1 MLGSARQD
9 DNLMSMAFEGGG
21 PAHATGQAQVSPE
34 LFKQGVLEHAVWLGM
49 DPERD
54 KKFLWI
60 AERSLVAPLPQDWQQ
75 LKTAEDGHPYYYNEV
90 TQESRWDHPSD
101 NEYRELFKKKKEEAA
116 RSSQGAMSQGA
127 MSPSS
132 PRHNVNTSLSMS
144 MSPGSVND
152 SRDMSTFSINTP
164 PIPPRSPDGGDSA
177 GSGETSK
184 LLRQRERIIGERDT
198 AVQLNE
204 QLKAEIEEE
213 MERANKLHKKCSE
226 AEAKLSACQRQIKRL
241 QNGTGGGGEGGGG
254 VIDVNAA
261 LEDELIA
268 SQSLV
273 KSLTEEVTKLKTDP
287 KRRLPPKGGGS
298 TVKTIVVDN
307 HPTDLQETLVLFD
320 TTFEQSIKDLD
331 TLAPKYGDE
340 EVKAMVSEVEMMC
353 QGYRKVL
360 KMPEL
365 SVRVGGR
372 GGEEKV
378 EEEKEE
384 RKVEE
389 KEGEEGGGGSN
400 PKLAS
405 LEAELVEMKKKN
417 MVLNRKLSELE
428 EEIEELNAK
437 REEVEGEAGRGR
449 KQLEQEKE
457 DEIERLKVE
466 MERGREESEET
477 MRELKGKIGELNGAL
492 ETLSSSNMSK
502 ENRDS
507 SQLSEFKDKLSVTL
521 KKFDDAKDKYNKL
534 NKEKAELERE
544 NKALN
549 SSINDI
555 DHELKQAVM
564 KLQDTKVDLKSKED
578 EYESMRGEL
587 GKELE
592 GERKLRGEELGKL
605 REMMKEKVE
614 KEEKLKGEMGELTEE
629 LVAVKR
635 EFELTKDDL
644 EESKQEAKTAWKK
657 WDKAVEDVEK
667 VKVLNQKMEFTRDEA
682 LREVEEL
689 KERIERLEVE
699 GKAYRDKSEE
709 WEGKYGENQRKI
721 KKLNE
726 HIVTL
731 QGNIRVFCRL
741 RPLSKKEEEEV
752 ENDPEAPS
760 MEKSIQHLDDGKM
773 LFHGAMYEYDH
784 VFTPNTNQSEVFNEV
799 QSAVS
804 SSMEGYRVCIFAYG
818 QTGSGKTHTMEGP
831 RRDRGVNFRALEEMF
846 EIAKSD
852 NVKTYTFRVS
862 VLEVY
867 NETVCD
873 LLTQGK
879 AGEGTDLAIRMRKD
893 QVFVEGLTECEVE
906 STDDV
911 EELMQLAS
919 SNRSTA
925 SNNVNEHSSRSH
937 LVLSV
942 KVGGTNKSN
951 GTVINGKLNLIDLAG
966 SERLKNTSA
975 SGQRL
980 KEAQNINKSL
990 SALGDVVNAL
1000 GKEKAG
1006 HVPYRNSKLTF
1017 LLQDSLRSSAKVL
1030 MFVNINPAPKS
1041 AGESICSLNFAAR
1054 CRAVQLGKARRQSIV
1069 VKGVD

>member
-1 MLGSARQD
+1 MMLGSARQD

-21 PAHATGQAQVSPE
+21 PAHTTGQAQVSPE

-101 NEYRELFKKKKEEAA
+101 NEYRDLFKKKKEEALRA
-116 RSSQGAMSQGA
+116 QGGGGLL
-127 MSPSS
+127 SPGS
-132 PRHNVNTSLSMS
+132 PRHSVNTSLSMS
-144 MSPGSVND
+144 MSPSSPHD
-152 SRDMSTFSINTP
+152 SRDLSTFSINSP
-164 PIPPRSPDGGDSA
+164 PAPPLSPESA

-184 LLRQRERIIGERDT
+184 LLRQRERIMAERDA
-198 AVQLNE
+198 AVQLND

-213 MERANKLHKKCSE
+213 MERANKLHKKCTE

-241 QNGTGGGGEGGGG
+241 QNGASGGGS
-254 VIDVNAA
+254 NAP
-261 LEDELIA
+261 LEDELLA
-268 SQSLV
+268 SQNLV

-287 KRRLPPKGGGS
+287 KRRLPPKSDGS
-298 TVKTIVVDN
+298 NVKTVIVDN
-307 HPTDLQETLVLFD
+307 HPTDLQETLVLLD
-320 TTFEQSIKDLD
+320 TTFEKSIQDLD
-331 TLAPKYGDE
+331 SLAPKYGDD

-360 KMPEL
+360 KMP
-365 SVRVGGR
+365 SAFVPP
-372 GGEEKV
+372 V
-378 EEEKEE
+378 EEEKAAD
-384 RKVEE
+384 EE
-389 KEGEEGGGGSN
+389 KEESKEESKESDS
-400 PKLAS
+400 KLAS
-405 LEAELVEMKKKN
+405 LEAELVEFKKKN
-417 MVLNRKLSELE
+417 MALNRKLSELE
-428 EEIEELNAK
+428 EEVEELNAK
-437 REEVEGEAGRGR
+437 RDELARGGGKQVEE
-449 KQLEQEKE
+449 K
-457 DEIERLKVE
+457 DEEIASLQVE
-466 MERGREESEET
+466 MRRSKEESEET
-477 MRELKGKIGELNGAL
+477 MNELRDEIGQLNKTLGELR
-492 ETLSSSNMSK
+492 SSTTSK

-507 SQLSEFKDKLSVTL
+507 SQLTEFKDKLSATM
-521 KKFDDAKDKYNKL
+521 KKLDDAKDKYNKL

-549 SSINDI
+549 SSITDI
-555 DHELKQAVM
+555 DYELKQAVV
-564 KLQDTKVDLKSKED
+564 KLQDTKVDLKTKED
-578 EYESMRGEL
+578 EFNGLKAEL
-587 GKELE
+587 EGSLE
-592 GERKLRGEELGKL
+592 GERKDNAERLGK
-605 REMMKEKVE
+605 MKASLKESKD
-614 KEEKLKGEMGELTEE
+614 KEEEIRRELNEINEE
-629 LVAVKR
+629 LVQVKR

-657 WDKAVEDVEK
+657 WDKAIEDVERVK
-667 VKVLNQKMEFTRDEA
+667 VKNQKMEFTRDEA

-689 KERIERLEVE
+689 KERIERLEE
-699 GKAYRDKSEE
+699 KNKGYKDAAEE
-709 WEGKYGENQRKI
+709 WETKFTENQRKI

-741 RPLSKKEEEEV
+741 RPLSKKEEDEV
-752 ENDPEAPS
+752 KADPEAPS

-784 VFTPNTNQSEVFNEV
+784 VFTPNTSQSEVFNEV

-804 SSMEGYRVCIFAYG
+804 SSMEGFRVCIFAYG

-846 EIAKSD
+846 EIAKAD
-852 NVKTYTFRVS
+852 NVKEYNFRVS

-942 KVGGTNKSN
+942 KVSGTNRAN

-1054 CRAVQLGKARRQSIV
+1054 CRAVQLGKARRQSIM